1 VEADKEDDAEA
12 DKKVEAGVE
21 VEDDDVAEEE
31 EVV

>member
-1 VEADKEDDAEA
+1 VEVDTEDAEA